1 MENQRPAGI
10 TFLAVAFILLG
21 LLSLFWSLLVF
32 GVGAA
37 TGITGAIFGAD
48 SMRAFGSSNF
58 WGGIIGV
65 AGAVLDL
72 IIAYGLLGLKKWAW
86 MLALIGVAVNVI
98 TGITGLMSGG
108 IFALCCGLLGLVVPG
123 IILYYLMRPDVRA
136 AFGR

>member
-65 AGAVLDL
+65 VGAVLDL

-86 MLALIGVAVNVI
+86 MLALIGVAINVI
-98 TGITGLMSGG
+98 NGVMGLMSGG
-108 IFALCCGLLGLVVPG
+108 IFAMLCGLLGLVVPG